1 MERNINLVKDLDGTK
16 IVLINDIRFKGNKK
30 ETSSPLES

>member
-16 IVLINDIRFKGNKK
+16 IVLINDIRFKGKR
-30 ETSSPLES
+30 EE